1 MNFDTGNTPRDR
13 AFSAVLS
20 KGKIAM
26 VQVDETER
34 SFWTLPGGGV
44 EEGETREEAAVRE
57 AMEETNLRIKVIRF
71 LFEGTYSAGTE
82 YCFLAEPQ
90 HGEDQIKLGYDPE
103 LNGNEQVLKKAA
115 WIPIEDLKDDLH
127 VSRVIGSLS
136 QEEIVKYSIRL

>member
-1 MNFDTGNTPRDR
+1 MNFDTANTPRDR
-13 AFSAVLS
+13 AFSAILS

-26 VQVDETER
+26 VQVDETDR

-57 AMEETNLRIKVIRF
+57 AREEINLDITIIRF

-90 HGEDQIKLGYDPE
+90 HGQHHLVLGHDPE
-103 LNGNEQVLKKAA
+103 LSGHEQVLKQAA
-115 WIPIEDLKDDLH
+115 WIPINELKDDLH
-127 VSRVIGSLS
+127 VSRVIGSLN
-136 QEEIVKYSIRL
+136 QEEIVKYRIRL